1 MIVAID
7 AGNTRI
13 KWGLHDGEAW
23 VGNGALPT
31 SDVAQLLDV
40 ACQWS
45 PDAEVV
51 ACNVA
56 GPTVGEIVEKMATR
70 SRRRLTGNYR
80 RGCRRCCGCPCPRCS
95 TKTN

>member
-13 KWGLHDGEAW
+13 KWGLHDGEVW

-40 ACQWS
+40 ACQW
-45 PDAEVV
+45 PADAEVV

-56 GPTVGEIVEKMATR
+56 GPTVREMVEAMA
-70 SRRRLTGNYR
+70 
-80 RGCRRCCGCPCPRCS
+80 CS
-95 TKTN
+95 FSSIT